1 MGASDPGRLLYTLS
15 AGATGEECAARL
27 SQGGM
32 MKRFAVLVHAL
43 AACALLMPLQVFAQA
58 WPVKPMRIIVPYPA
72 GGTSD
77 ILARTL
83 GQKLSEMWG
92 QAIIVENK
100 PGANGN
106 VGADFIVKAPPDGY
120 TLLLCDVGALAI
132 SPSVYTS
139 LGFDPNKDF
148 APVTMVAYS
157 PHILAVNP
165 EVPVKSVKELIDLA
179 KAKPGKLNYA
189 ASSVASAPHL
199 AGVDFAS
206 RVGITGA
213 DIPYKGGAQAIT
225 DVIGGQADVLFNG
238 MLATYP
244 HVKSGKLRIL
254 AVSSAN
260 RMSAIPDV
268 PTVAESGVPGFETG
282 SWQGVLAP
290 AGTPREVVARINA
303 DFIRVLSIPEIRE
316 KLEAQ
321 GAEVR
326 TNTPEA
332 FAAFQRDET
341 ARWAKVVSATG

>member
-1 MGASDPGRLLYTLS
+1 
-15 AGATGEECAARL
+15 
-27 SQGGM
+27 
-32 MKRFAVLVHAL
+32 MKRFAMLVHAL
-43 AACALLMPLQVFAQA
+43 ALCALLIPLHAVAQT
-58 WPVKPMRIIVPYPA
+58 WPSKPVRVIVPYPA

-83 GQKLSEMWG
+83 GQKLTEIWG
-92 QAIIVENK
+92 QPIVVENK

-106 VGADFIVKAPPDGY
+106 VGADLVAKAPADGY

-139 LGFDPNKDF
+139 LAFDPNKDF

-165 EVPVKSVKELIDLA
+165 ELPVKSVKELIELA

-206 RVGITGA
+206 RAGITWA
-213 DIPYKGGAQAIT
+213 YIPYKGGAQAIT

-260 RMSAIPDV
+260 RMAAIPEV

-303 DFIRVLSIPEIRE
+303 DYARVLNTPEMRD
-316 KLEAQ
+316 KLSGQ

-326 TNTPEA
+326 VNTPET
-332 FAAFQRDET
+332 FAVFLRDET
-341 ARWAKVVSATG
+341 ARWAKVVSANGVKLE